1 MFDALKFCIFLTC
14 KNVCLVGGKDAE
26 QTGKEKRIIF
36 TPFKQGRGGGG
47 ELKAKS
53 RPGVNNAPPAI
64 MQNFFF
70 FLNSAPFYPWK
81 MPCILFLARKL
92 HEKVRKYFHLYR
104 RATPPN

>member
-1 MFDALKFCIFLTC
+1 MFAWL
-14 KNVCLVGGKDAE
+14 AE
-26 QTGKEKRIIF
+26 R
-36 TPFKQGRGGGG
+36 TPSKQGRRKESFSHHLSKGGGGGG